1 MISAHPHQDS
11 FSAWLAELQRTC
23 GQFESCPLPDDMPFH
38 GSVGTR
44 LAGSLEVAEITTNAQ
59 RIVRE
64 RPCSDREEDRYCFLI
79 VQRQGRAR
87 LIQQGRTIDMLPGEM
102 ALLDSARDCEILPQG
117 FIEHSSFHLPRDAVI
132 ERFADR
138 RVPFGKLNTGNA
150 SGQILQ
156 LIVNRVVS
164 RQLSEPLTEEDGIGL
179 RDSLLSLLAPT
190 CRDDADAVTEAPAEG
205 EELYRCAQQLIE
217 QRLQDERLTP
227 SFLAEQLHISV
238 RRLYRLFEH
247 HGDSVCRY
255 VQRQRLARCAEALS
269 DPSRARHSI
278 TEIAYHWG
286 FTDSAHFSR
295 AFKKSHGMSPRD
307 YRRHHSL
314 H

>member
-1 MISAHPHQDS
+1 MIPAHPQQDS
-11 FSAWLAELQRTC
+11 FSAWLADLQRTC
-23 GQFESCPLPDDMPFH
+23 GHFDSRPLPDDVPFH
-38 GSVGTR
+38 GSVGKR

-87 LIQQGRTIDMLPGEM
+87 LIQQGRTIDMRPGEM

-138 RVPFGKLNTGNA
+138 RVPFGKLSTGNA

-164 RQLSEPLTEEDGIGL
+164 QQLSAPLTDEDGVGL

-190 CRDDADAVTEAPAEG
+190 CREDTDVVAEAQADG
-205 EELYRCAQQLIE
+205 EELYHCAQQLIE

-227 SFLAEQLHISV
+227 TFLAEQLHISV
-238 RRLYRLFEH
+238 RQLYRLFERR
-247 HGDSVCRY
+247 GDSVCRY
-255 VQRQRLARCAEALS
+255 VQRQRVERCAEALS

-286 FTDSAHFSR
+286 FSDSAHFSR
-295 AFKKSHGMSPRD
+295 AFKKAHGMSPRD
-307 YRRHHSL
+307 YRRYHSL